1 MAVFSNDPRAQG
13 LWSRVQMLTLITKN
27 PCPDTREQRTD
38 LCLGDNEKR
47 ARLGY
52 AGCIKVEIV
61 KNDCQDYKR
70 NVIALAAT
78 NAELTKY
85 LNDTAKAK
93 ADAENKAA
101 DLAAEQAI
109 IARRRAADKS
119 LSDAYNSACRPY
131 LINQQGF
138 QIPGGNPNYNA
149 KTCADLDKQ
158 RIATNN
164 FTSGSANVTFDEIAR
179 ERGQSAATGARAAP
193 GVARALARPA
203 RTPRARL
210 PRPKPQPRVPKK
222 PVLRAKRVSSAQ
234 SA

>member
-13 LWSRVQMLTLITKN
+13 LWERIQGLNLLTAS
-27 PCPDTREQRTD
+27 PCPDTRQKITD
-38 LCLGDNEKR
+38 LCNNDPDKLR
-47 ARLGY
+47 RLGY
-52 AGCIKVEIV
+52 EGCRRVETV
-61 KNDCQDYKR
+61 KNDCQDYNRYVQAKADA
-70 NVIALAAT
+70 NTA
-78 NAELTKY
+78 LTKY
-85 LNDTAKAK
+85 LDDTAKAK
-93 ADAENKAA
+93 AAADNKAA

-109 IARRRAADKS
+109 LARRRAADKS
-119 LSDAYNSACRPY
+119 LSDAYNSACKPY

-210 PRPKPQPRVPKK
+210 PRPKPAPRVPRK

-234 SA
+234 SG